1 MIQAARAV
9 TQAGVYISGL
19 VSFDVRF
26 TSESG
31 HQWDIRPCPL
41 CANKRRTA
49 LQQNART
56 EQRFDIKPERRRGLR
71 FRSQPE
77 LVGQ

>member
-26 TSESG
+26 TPEG
-31 HQWDIRPCPL
+31 RHRL
-41 CANKRRTA
+41 NA
-49 LQQNART
+49 LGCSLSAKSRHRQAAGAIAEVIARGK
-56 EQRFDIKPERRRGLR
+56 QLPDAR
-71 FRSQPE
+71 
-77 LVGQ
+77 